1 VESLE
6 ARIVEQSGIE
16 IPCNICGGRDRN
28 IVFRAGEAQSN
39 QIVRCATCG
48 LMFASPRSREPDVT
62 EIRRYDPAWDM
73 IGKDRSRRAKEE
85 LQVRD
90 YQSTRSYLRRSF
102 PNRGL
107 IVEVGS
113 GLGYLLK
120 SFQEDGWKVQGVDP
134 WEEGCRYA
142 HEKFGIEAHA
152 VTLDEVGYPSNSVDV
167 VIMLHVIEHLPNPSA
182 TLQEIYRILKPGGML
197 VLETPRYDSLMFR
210 LLGSRER
217 SVRCNGHIFFFTTQT
232 LARMTRQNQLTTDR
246 VALVGRSLNLERLF
260 WNLGVMSKS
269 HRIQTFLETT
279 ARKLRLDRVRL
290 RLNMRDMVRVYCRKP
305 SGPIEAGRAAS

>member
-1 VESLE
+1 
-6 ARIVEQSGIE
+6 
-16 IPCNICGGRDRN
+16 
-28 IVFRAGEAQSN
+28 
-39 QIVRCATCG
+39 
-48 LMFASPRSREPDVT
+48 MFASPRSREPDVT
-62 EIRRYDPAWDM
+62 EIRRYDPAWNL
-73 IGKDRSRRAKEE
+73 ISKDRSRRAKEE

-90 YQSTRSYLRRSF
+90 YQSTRSYLRRAF

-113 GLGYLLK
+113 GLGYLLN
-120 SFQEDGWKVQGVDP
+120 SFQEDGWKVHGVDP

-142 HEKFGIEAHA
+142 HEKFGIEAQA
-152 VTLDEVGYPSNSVDV
+152 ATLDEVGFPSNSIDV
-167 VIMLHVIEHLPNPSA
+167 VIMLHVIEHLPDPSA
-182 TLQEIYRILKPGGML
+182 TLKEICRILKPGGML

-217 SVRCNGHIFFFTTQT
+217 SVRCSGHIFFFTTQT
-232 LARMTRQNQLTTDR
+232 LARITRQNQLTTER
-246 VALVGRSLNLERLF
+246 VSLVGRSLNLERLF

-269 HRIQTFLETT
+269 HRIQAFLESI